1 MAKLKVFRTAI
12 GFHDAYVAVPTKKA
26 ALAAWGASKNLFG
39 RGDAEEVTDPAL
51 TKAPLASPGEVI
63 KVVRGTEAEHL
74 AALPPDAPK
83 PKKTKV
89 RAAEPA
95 TPARK
100 AAKPKPKPRP
110 SRADL
115 DAAEGALDEARIG
128 FEIRLGELARRE
140 AELARDRR
148 ALDAERRTTLEKLE
162 AARDKASERYETA
175 LTAWRDEEG

>member
-26 ALAAWGASKNLFG
+26 ALAAWGASKNLFQ

-51 TKAPLASPGEVI
+51 TKAPLARPGEVI

-83 PKKTKV
+83 PKKKAKPEEPAKPTKV
-89 RAAEPA
+89 R
-95 TPARK
+95 
-100 AAKPKPKPRP
+100 KPKPRP

-115 DAAEGALDEARIG
+115 DAAEDALDAARTG
-128 FEIRLGELARRE
+128 FETRLGELARRE

-148 ALDAERRTTLEKLE
+148 ALDAERRTTLETLE
-162 AARDKASERYETA
+162 AAREKAHDRYEQA
-175 LTAWRDEEG
+175 LATWREEER

>member
-12 GFHDAYVAVPTKKA
+12 GFHDAYVAAPTKKA
-26 ALAAWGASKNLFG
+26 ALAAWGAGKNLFA

-51 TKAPLASPGEVI
+51 MKAPLASPGEVI

-74 AALPPDAPK
+74 AALPPDAPA
-83 PKKTKV
+83 PKKKT
-89 RAAEPA
+89 RPAEPA
-95 TPARK
+95 K
-100 AAKPKPKPRP
+100 KAKPKPRPRP

-115 DAAEGALDEARIG
+115 DAAEEALDEARTG
-128 FEIRLGELARRE
+128 FEIRLAELARRE

-148 ALDAERRTTLEKLE
+148 TLDAERRTALEKLE

-175 LTAWRDEEG
+175 LAEWRDEEG